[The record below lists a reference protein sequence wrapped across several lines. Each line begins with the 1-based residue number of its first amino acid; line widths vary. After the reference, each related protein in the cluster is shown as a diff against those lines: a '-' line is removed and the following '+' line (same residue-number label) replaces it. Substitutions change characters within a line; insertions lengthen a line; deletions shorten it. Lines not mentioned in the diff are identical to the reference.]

1 MPINVSHLSYTYS
14 KNGPFKNDALR
25 DVSFDIDDG
34 SFVGIIGHTGSGKS
48 TLIQHLNGLIKPDTG
63 SVVVDGVNITEAGA
77 DMRKI
82 RSKVGLVF
90 QYPEYQLFEETVY
103 KDIAYGPSNLEMD
116 FNTIDR
122 LIHESIEFVGLGEDV
137 LEKSPFELSGGQ
149 KRRVAIAG
157 VLAMNPSILI
167 LDEPTAG
174 LDPIG
179 RRDILSRLKTLHET
193 KKITVM
199 LVSHS
204 MEDIAATVDKVIV
217 MSNGRLAAFGTVPEI
232 FSNSD
237 MLKDAGLDVPQVCT
251 VANVLRK
258 DGFDISGDIYTVE
271 KAADEIY
278 NYIKGAKNA

>member
-14 KNGPFKNDALR
+14 KNGPFKKDALC

-179 RRDILSRLKTLHET
+179 RRDILARLKALHET

>member
-14 KNGPFKNDALR
+14 KNGPFKKDALR

-48 TLIQHLNGLIKPDTG
+48 TLIQHLNGLIKPDAG
-63 SVVVDGVNITEAGA
+63 SVVIDGVNITEPGA

-103 KDIAYGPSNLEMD
+103 KDIAYGPSNLGMD

-149 KRRVAIAG
+149 KRRGAIAG

-179 RRDILSRLKTLHET
+179 RRDILARLKTLHET

-237 MLKDAGLDVPQVCT
+237 LLKDAGLDVPQVCT

>member
-1 MPINVSHLSYTYS
+1 MI
-14 KNGPFKNDALR
+14 
-25 DVSFDIDDG
+25 
-34 SFVGIIGHTGSGKS
+34 
-48 TLIQHLNGLIKPDTG
+48 
-63 SVVVDGVNITEAGA
+63 DGVNITEPGA

-103 KDIAYGPSNLEMD
+103 KDIAYGPSNLGMD
-116 FNTIDR
+116 FNAIDR

-179 RRDILSRLKTLHET
+179 RRDILARLKTLHET

-237 MLKDAGLDVPQVCT
+237 LLKDAGLDVPQVCT

>member
-14 KNGPFKNDALR
+14 KNGPFKKDALR

-63 SVVVDGVNITEAGA
+63 SVVIDGVNITEPGA

-82 RSKVGLVF
+82 RSRVGLVF

-103 KDIAYGPSNLEMD
+103 KDIAYGPSNLGMD
-116 FNTIDR
+116 FNSIDR

-179 RRDILSRLKTLHET
+179 RRDILARLKTLHET